1 MALDTKLFLDLTG
14 LQSYDSQLKVW
25 SNSVKQLGYKT
36 ILKSADGN
44 KLYFFTKPSATLAD
58 VTETTPYVELGS
70 ADVSAKLA
78 SLASVLGATLT
89 PGTNTYTIDLDF
101 PAEVTNA
108 VDAINN
114 LKAAVDL
121 LNDDDE
127 TVGSVAK
134 AIKDA
139 IEALDVTEF
148 AVAEKNAST
157 NVITIHG
164 IKEDNGV
171 IAVGNTAAND
181 VTLAS
186 VAATGAA
193 ADVSTA
199 AITDGAASDPQT
211 LYAAGNAQGTL
222 EAIARDLNDLT
233 TKSAVTVEKLDTAT
247 EGYLASYVVKQN
259 GTVKGATINI
269 PKDFLVK
276 EASVKT
282 VTTADQPYPGA
293 KVGDKYID
301 FVVNVKEGTATD
313 THLYIAVNDLVHPLS
328 GDTTTVAS
336 EYELQISVDSTNKI
350 SATLNNIY
358 AKKVQFVP
366 TSATTVLT
374 SVTTVEGA
382 LNKVDELIQGMDAD
396 LDAATDASVTDQF
409 KVAVLTGVTEV
420 NGKLTAADSI
430 DVDQAGAATAAYNAI
445 GSIASADINALFPV

>member
-1 MALDTKLFLDLTG
+1 MALTTKQFLDLTG
-14 LQSYDSQLKVW
+14 LQSYDSQLKAW

-44 KLYFFTKPSATLAD
+44 KLYFFTKPSATLSD
-58 VTETTPYVELGS
+58 VTGTTPYVELGS
-70 ADVSAKLA
+70 VDVSEKLA

-89 PGTNTYTIDLDF
+89 PGTNTYTIDLSANF
-101 PAEVTNA
+101 PSEVVDA

-127 TVGSVAK
+127 TAGSVAK

-148 AVAEKNAST
+148 ALTEN
-157 NVITIHG
+157 NNDVISIYG
-164 IKEDNGV
+164 IKEVDGK
-171 IAVGNTAAND
+171 ISKGASKID
-181 VTLAS
+181 LAK
-186 VAATGAA
+186 VAKTGAA

-199 AITDGAASDPQT
+199 AITDGDATDPQT
-211 LYAAGNAQGTL
+211 LYAAGTAQGTL

-233 TKSAVTVEKLDTAT
+233 TESAVTVEKLTT
-247 EGYLASYVVKQN
+247 PTTGYLASYAVKQN
-259 GTVKGATINI
+259 GAQVGATIDI

-276 EASVKT
+276 SATVKT
-282 VTTADQPYPGA
+282 VTTADDPYPGA

-328 GDTTTVAS
+328 GDTTTVAN

-396 LDAATDASVTDQF
+396 LDAATDASITDEF

-420 NGKLTAADSI
+420 NGTLTAVDSI

>member
-1 MALDTKLFLDLTG
+1 MALTTKQFLDLTG
-14 LQSYDSQLKVW
+14 LQSYDSQLKAW

-44 KLYFFTKPSATLAD
+44 KLYFFTKPSATLSD
-58 VTETTPYVELGS
+58 VTGTTPYVELGS

-89 PGTNTYTIDLDF
+89 PGTNTYTIDLSADF
-101 PAEVTNA
+101 PSEVVDA

-127 TVGSVAK
+127 TAGSVAK

-148 AVAEKNAST
+148 ALTENNSD
-157 NVITIHG
+157 VISIYG
-164 IKEDNGV
+164 IKEVDGK
-171 IAVGNTAAND
+171 ISKGASKID
-181 VTLAS
+181 LAK
-186 VAATGAA
+186 VAKTGAA

-211 LYAAGNAQGTL
+211 LYAAGTAQGTL

-233 TKSAVTVEKLDTAT
+233 TESAVTVEKLTT
-247 EGYLASYVVKQN
+247 PTTGYLASYIVKQN
-259 GTVKGATINI
+259 NTQVGATINI

-276 EASVKT
+276 SATVET

-328 GDTTTVAS
+328 GDTTTVAN

-420 NGKLTAADSI
+420 NGTLTAVDSI

>member
-1 MALDTKLFLDLTG
+1 MALDTKSFLDLTG
-14 LQSYDSQLKVW
+14 LQSYDSQLKAW

-89 PGTNTYTIDLDF
+89 PGTNTYTIDLSANF
-101 PAEVTNA
+101 PSEVVDA

-148 AVAEKNAST
+148 ALTENNSD
-157 NVITIHG
+157 VISIYG
-164 IKEDNGV
+164 IKEVDGK
-171 IAVGNTAAND
+171 ISKGASKID
-181 VTLAS
+181 LAK
-186 VAATGAA
+186 VAKTGAA

-199 AITDGAASDPQT
+199 AITDGDATDPQT
-211 LYAAGNAQGTL
+211 LYAAGTAQGTL

-233 TKSAVTVEKLDTAT
+233 TESAVTVEKLATAT

-259 GTVKGATINI
+259 GTVKGATIDI
-269 PKDFLVK
+269 PKDFLIK
-276 EASVKT
+276 SATVKT
-282 VTTADQPYPGA
+282 VTIADNPYPGA

-328 GDTTTVAS
+328 GDTTTVAN

-396 LDAATDASVTDQF
+396 LDAATDASITDEF

-420 NGKLTAADSI
+420 NGTLTAVDSI

>member
-1 MALDTKLFLDLTG
+1 MALTTKQFLDLTG
-14 LQSYDSQLKVW
+14 LQSYDSQLKAW

-58 VTETTPYVELGS
+58 VIETTPYVELGS

-89 PGTNTYTIDLDF
+89 PGTNTYTIDLSADF
-101 PAEVTNA
+101 PSEVVDA

-127 TVGSVAK
+127 TAGSVAK

-148 AVAEKNAST
+148 ALTEN
-157 NVITIHG
+157 NNDVISIYS
-164 IKEDNGV
+164 IKEVDGK
-171 IAVGNTAAND
+171 ISKGASKID
-181 VTLAS
+181 LAK
-186 VAATGAA
+186 VAKTGAA

-199 AITDGAASDPQT
+199 VITDGDATDPQT
-211 LYAAGNAQGTL
+211 LYAAGNAQGIL

-233 TKSAVTVEKLDTAT
+233 TESAVTVEKLDTAT

-328 GDTTTVAS
+328 GDTTTVAN